1 MNMDECCGTEKKE
14 GTCNDDYCE
23 MSGQMVC
30 LGDKAWSCLM
40 MDKMK
45 AAWEKERG
53 TTMNK
58 VADVVV
64 KHNMAIWAHR
74 MQVQDMK
81 ASLPKE
87 AVDAFKEELGKAFQ
101 G

>member
-1 MNMDECCGTEKKE
+1 
-14 GTCNDDYCE
+14 
-23 MSGQMVC
+23 
-30 LGDKAWSCLM
+30 
-40 MDKMK
+40 
-45 AAWEKERG
+45 
-53 TTMNK
+53 